1 MAAALPGKG
10 VRAYRLFTLVVRS
23 PSHFASEPLE
33 WRSAAH
39 RHHLHA
45 DRSQGDQRKLDVL
58 ENLVQRHTGIAAAM
72 GRLVVSPALAS
83 VPTDRADVDAALSL
97 V

>member
-1 MAAALPGKG
+1 M
-10 VRAYRLFTLVVRS
+10 LVLRS
-23 PSHFASEPLE
+23 PSHFASAPLG
-33 WRSAAH
+33 WHSAAH

-45 DRSQGDQRKLDVL
+45 DRGEGDQRQLDVL
-58 ENLVQRHTGIAAAM
+58 ENPVQRHTGIAAAM
-72 GRLVVSPALAS
+72 GMLLVSPALAS